1 MDIHHAMI
9 VRTAPDQVY
18 QALTQQADL
27 EVWMNAPALARAE
40 VGSLIEF
47 QYDQGQRVF
56 KLEITRL
63 EADHR
68 VEWRVIQPMW
78 PSVESEQTHHL
89 DADAC
94 RDQHPGGFAHA
105 GLAAG

>member
-9 VRTAPDQVY
+9 VHSAPDQVY
-18 QALTQQADL
+18 RALTLQADL

-47 QYDQGQRVF
+47 QYDQGQRIF

-63 EADHR
+63 EADNR
-68 VEWRVIQPMW
+68 VEWRVLQPMW
-78 PSVESEQTHHL
+78 PGT
-89 DADAC
+89 
-94 RDQHPGGFAHA
+94 
-105 GLAAG
+105 